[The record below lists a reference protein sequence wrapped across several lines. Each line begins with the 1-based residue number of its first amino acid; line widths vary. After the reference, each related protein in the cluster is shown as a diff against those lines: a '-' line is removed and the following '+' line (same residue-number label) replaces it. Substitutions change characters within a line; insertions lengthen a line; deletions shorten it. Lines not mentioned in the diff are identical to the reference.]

1 MNFKQH
7 ILHSHGFRLLI
18 SMIVVA
24 AMMTESLKIV
34 AAEIHPD
41 GNIVEKCDFDDSG
54 YPKGGCSNILAAQN
68 LCSNIPLSP
77 LEGIWEYPADEV
89 TLMIL
94 RNKWEKGHYDVYVVE
109 AVDCRL
115 DAGMRIGYAV
125 DSADPNQFKLALC
138 SKIKGGLPGGF
149 INCLAKL
156 DKNGESLRIQA
167 PKMKLTLNPSLV
179 LPVLWNKLRI
189 GVRMKTNDPMENFP
203 EGWIRVYPSYDG
215 NGSSLSQPRY
225 L

>member
-1 MNFKQH
+1 MN
-7 ILHSHGFRLLI
+7 LTRLNFRNPGLLLLI
-18 SMIVVA
+18 AIIILALGADSIELLA
-24 AMMTESLKIV
+24 A
-34 AAEIHPD
+34 
-41 GNIVEKCDFDDSG
+41 GNQIEENIPEKCDFDDSG
-54 YPKGGCSNILAAQN
+54 YPKGGCANIIAAQN

-94 RNKWEKGHYDVYVVE
+94 RNMWEKGRYDVYVVE

-138 SKIKGGLPGGF
+138 SKMKSGIPGGF

-156 DKNGESLRIQA
+156 DRNGESLRIQA
-167 PKMKLTLNPSLV
+167 PKVKLTLNPSVV

-189 GVRMKTNDPMENFP
+189 GVRLKTSDPMENFP

-215 NGSSLSQPRY
+215 NGSSLSHPRY